1 MPSGTEKAKEKFM
14 QGVEKTRAPAEG
26 SGVFGL
32 STALWLARSGYRR
45 VTVFDMQDTASA
57 GYDPGA
63 GIESAS
69 ADINKIIRFS
79 YGSKIEYQRLASQ
92 AAEIWDEWNRD
103 IAGLAEDELP
113 EVLRRGQRQLW
124 YKCGFLRMGAGS
136 EFSDFELQT
145 LRNMEKEGIRDT
157 QFKSDDDAGEFL
169 VSEVLLAF
177 VAAHIERAERNGWAH
192 KLDVCRRRERFG
204 VHKAVL
210 DSSAGFVVAY
220 KACAWAQHLARKAGV
235 EFILDREKGKVVGI
249 DMTDHHKPVV
259 RTADGVARE
268 GDLIVVAGGG
278 WTAGLLPEAEGL
290 IETTAGSVATIQ
302 LPKDRPDLW
311 DRFSPENFPVV
322 TWGMSEGTG
331 NDKDIYSFPRD
342 ENGIIKIGFRKTK
355 WTNYSDV
362 AGKSISVPKAA
373 EKNIPMPAIEG
384 IKEYISVN
392 FPELAGLGLSSTWL
406 CWYTDSIDNSFVV
419 DFVPGRPRVAVC
431 SGGSGHGFKFLPILG
446 REVVKILEG
455 KGDQTVYGQMWKWRA
470 STAEKRNGLE
480 EGEEGPRALEKQQ
493 MASRED
499 WVF

>member
-1 MPSGTEKAKEKFM
+1 M
-14 QGVEKTRAPAEG
+14 QQPVSLHSDSRILIIG

-32 STALWLARSGYRR
+32 STALWLARLGYRR
-45 VTVFDMQDTASA
+45 VTVFDMQDTRSA

-92 AAEIWDEWNRD
+92 AAEIWDEWNQE
-103 IAGLAEDELP
+103 IAGLDESELP
-113 EVLRRGQRQLW
+113 EVLRRGERRLW

-136 EFSDFELQT
+136 EFGDFELQT
-145 LRNMEKEGIRDT
+145 LRNMEKEGVRDT
-157 QFKSDDDAGEFL
+157 QFKSDDEAD
-169 VSEVLLAF
+169 V
-177 VAAHIERAERNGWAH
+177 ERASRSGWAH
-192 KLDVCRRRERFG
+192 KLDVCGRQERFG

-235 EFILDREKGKVVGI
+235 EFIL
-249 DMTDHHKPVV
+249 HHSK
-259 RTADGVARE
+259 D
-268 GDLIVVAGGG
+268 
-278 WTAGLLPEAEGL
+278 GL

-322 TWGMSEGTG
+322 TWGMSEGKG

-342 ENGIIKIGFRKTK
+342 ENGVIKIGFRKTK
-355 WTNYSDV
+355 WTSYNDV
-362 AGKSISVPKAA
+362 AGKRISVPKAA
-373 EKNIPMPAIEG
+373 HVTEKNIPVPALEG

-392 FPELAGLGLSSTWL
+392 LPELVELGLSSTWL

-419 DFVPGRPRVAVC
+419 DFVPGRPRVAIC

-455 KGDQTVYGQMWKWRA
+455 KGGKTVYGQMWKWRA
-470 STAEKRNGLE
+470 STAKRRNGLE
-480 EGEEGPRALEKQQ
+480 EGEEGPRVLEKQR

-499 WVF
+499 WAF

>member
-1 MPSGTEKAKEKFM
+1 M
-14 QGVEKTRAPAEG
+14 QQPVSLHSDSRILIIG

-32 STALWLARSGYRR
+32 STALWLARLGYRR
-45 VTVFDMQDTASA
+45 VTVFDMQDTGSA

-92 AAEIWDEWNRD
+92 AAEIWDEWNQE
-103 IAGLAEDELP
+103 IADLDDDELP
-113 EVLRRGQRQLW
+113 EVLRRGERRLW

-136 EFSDFELQT
+136 EFGDFELQT
-145 LRNMEKEGIRDT
+145 LRNMEKEGVRDT
-157 QFKSDDDAGEFL
+157 QFKSDDDAD
-169 VSEVLLAF
+169 V
-177 VAAHIERAERNGWAH
+177 ERASRSGWAH
-192 KLDVCRRRERFG
+192 KLDVCGRQERFG

-235 EFILDREKGKVVGI
+235 EFILHHSKGKVVDI
-249 DMTDHHKPVV
+249 DTKDHQRPVV
-259 RTADGVARE
+259 RTADGSTYE
-268 GDLIVVAGGG
+268 GDLVVVAGGG
-278 WTAGLLPEAEGL
+278 WTAGLLPETDGL

-342 ENGIIKIGFRKTK
+342 ENGVIKIGFRKTK
-355 WTNYSDV
+355 WTSYDDV
-362 AGKSISVPKAA
+362 AGKRISVPKAA
-373 EKNIPMPAIEG
+373 HATEKNIPVPALEG

-392 FPELAGLGLSSTWL
+392 LPELAELGLSSTWL

-419 DFVPGRPRVAVC
+419 DFVPGRPRVAIC

-455 KGDQTVYGQMWKWRA
+455 EGGQTVYGQMWKWRA
-470 STAEKRNGLE
+470 STAKRRNGLE
-480 EGEEGPRALEKQQ
+480 EGEEGPRVLEKQQ

-499 WVF
+499 WAF

>member
-1 MPSGTEKAKEKFM
+1 M
-14 QGVEKTRAPAEG
+14 QQPASLHPDSRILIVG

-45 VTVFDMQDTASA
+45 VTVFDMQDTGTS
-57 GYDPGA
+57 GYDPRA

-79 YGSKIEYQRLASQ
+79 YGGEIEYQRLASQ
-92 AAEIWDEWNRD
+92 AAGIWEDWNRE
-103 IAGLAEDELP
+103 IASLAEERGEELP
-113 EVLRRGQRQLW
+113 EVLRRGEPRLW

-136 EFSDFELQT
+136 EFSGFELQT
-145 LRNMEKEGIRDT
+145 LRNMEKEGVRES
-157 QFKSDDDAGEFL
+157 QFKSDDDAD
-169 VSEVLLAF
+169 
-177 VAAHIERAERNGWAH
+177 IERATRSGWAH
-192 KLDVCRRRERFG
+192 KLDVCRRQERFG

-220 KACAWAQHLARKAGV
+220 KACAWAQYLARKAGV
-235 EFILDREKGKVVGI
+235 EFILHHTKGRVVGI
-249 DMTDHHKPVV
+249 DTADSHKPVIQ
-259 RTADGVARE
+259 TADGLTHE
-268 GDLIVVAGGG
+268 GDSVVVAGGG
-278 WTAGLLPEAEGL
+278 WTAGLLPEADGL

-302 LPKDRPDLW
+302 LPKDRLDLW
-311 DRFSPENFPVV
+311 ERFSPKNFPVIS
-322 TWGMSEGTG
+322 WGMHEGTG

-342 ENGIIKIGFRKTK
+342 ENGVIKIGFRKTK
-355 WTNYSDV
+355 WTSYGDV
-362 AGKSISVPKAA
+362 AGKRISVPKVVHVK
-373 EKNIPMPAIEG
+373 ETNIPVPALEG
-384 IKEYISVN
+384 IKEYISLN
-392 FPELAGLGLSSTWL
+392 LPELTELGLSSTWL

-470 STAEKRNGLE
+470 STAKKRNGLE
-480 EGEEGPRALEKQQ
+480 EGEEGPRVLEKQR

>member
-1 MPSGTEKAKEKFM
+1 M
-14 QGVEKTRAPAEG
+14 QQPISLNPDSKILIVG

-32 STALWLARSGYRR
+32 STALWLARLGYRR
-45 VTVFDMQDTASA
+45 VTVFDMQDTEST

-92 AAEIWDEWNRD
+92 AAEIWDQWNQE
-103 IAGLAEDELP
+103 IASLAGEELP
-113 EVLRRGQRQLW
+113 EVLRRGERKLW
-124 YKCGFLRMGAGS
+124 YKCGFLRMGAGT
-136 EFSDFELQT
+136 EFADFELQT
-145 LRNMEKEGIRDT
+145 LRNMEMEGIRDT
-157 QFKSDDDAGEFL
+157 QFKSDDDADT
-169 VSEVLLAF
+169 
-177 VAAHIERAERNGWAH
+177 ERAKRSGWAH
-192 KLDVCRRRERFG
+192 KLDVCRRQERFG

-235 EFILDREKGKVVGI
+235 EFILHDSKGKVVGI
-249 DMTDHHKPVV
+249 DAIDHDKPVV
-259 RTADGVARE
+259 RTADGMAHE
-268 GDLIVVAGGG
+268 GDLVVVAGGG
-278 WTAGLLPEAEGL
+278 WTAGLLPEADGL
-290 IETTAGSVATIQ
+290 IETTAGSVATVQ

-322 TWGMSEGTG
+322 TWGLGEGTG

-342 ENGIIKIGFRKTK
+342 ENGVIKIGYRKTK
-355 WTNYSDV
+355 WTSYGDV
-362 AGKSISVPKAA
+362 AGKRISVPKAVYVT
-373 EKNIPMPAIEG
+373 EKNIPVPALEG

-392 FPELAGLGLSSTWL
+392 LPELAELGLSSTRL

-455 KGDQTVYGQMWKWRA
+455 KGDQTVYGQMWKWRT
-470 STAEKRNGLE
+470 STAGKRNGLE
-480 EGEEGPRALEKQQ
+480 EGEEGPRVLEKQR
-493 MASRED
+493 MASQED

>member
-1 MPSGTEKAKEKFM
+1 M
-14 QGVEKTRAPAEG
+14 QQSTSLHPDSEILIIG

-32 STALWLARSGYRR
+32 STAMWLARSGYRR
-45 VTVFDMQDTASA
+45 VTVFDMQDTGSN

-79 YGSKIEYQRLASQ
+79 YGGEIEYQRLASQ
-92 AAEIWDEWNRD
+92 AAEIWNDWNRE
-103 IAGLAEDELP
+103 IASLATERREELP
-113 EVLRRGQRQLW
+113 EVLRRGEPKLW

-136 EFSDFELQT
+136 EFSDFELET
-145 LRNMEKEGIRDT
+145 LRNMEEEGVRDS
-157 QFKSDDDAGEFL
+157 QFKSDDGAD
-169 VSEVLLAF
+169 
-177 VAAHIERAERNGWAH
+177 IERASRTGWIH
-192 KLDVCRRRERFG
+192 KLDVCRRQERFG

-220 KACAWAQHLARKAGV
+220 KACAWAQYLARKAGV
-235 EFILDREKGKVVGI
+235 EFILHPTKGRVVDIDTGDSEKPSI
-249 DMTDHHKPVV
+249 
-259 RTADGVARE
+259 RTADGVTHE
-268 GDLIVVAGGG
+268 GDLVVVAGGG
-278 WTAGLLPEAEGL
+278 WTAGLLPEADGL

-302 LPKDRPDLW
+302 LPKDRADLW
-311 DRFSPENFPVV
+311 ERFSPENFPVV
-322 TWGMSEGTG
+322 TWGMHEGTG

-342 ENGIIKIGFRKTK
+342 ENGVIKIGFRKTK
-355 WTNYSDV
+355 WTSYGDV
-362 AGKSISVPKAA
+362 AGKRISVPKAVDVK
-373 EKNIPMPAIEG
+373 ETNIPIPALEG

-392 FPELAGLGLSSTWL
+392 LPELKELGLSSTRL

-419 DFVPGRPRVAVC
+419 DFVPGRPRVAIC

-455 KGDQTVYGQMWKWRA
+455 KGDQTVYGQMWKWRTSA
-470 STAEKRNGLE
+470 ATKRNGLE
-480 EGEEGPRALEKQQ
+480 EGEEGPRVLEKQR